1 MGTIKYSHFT
11 ETEAGTIR
19 EFTCGHSSIKDP
31 ILDSEV
37 NNMVPNPSST
47 VFPMGKKK
55 KQRIMVLCG
64 EHKGGG
70 PLRAPPKRG
79 ALNPAEER

>member
-1 MGTIKYSHFT
+1 
-11 ETEAGTIR
+11 
-19 EFTCGHSSIKDP
+19 
-31 ILDSEV
+31 
-37 NNMVPNPSST
+37 MVPNPSST

-79 ALNPAEER
+79 ALNPAEERWGGQGNFSVKMSPDTVVIKF